1 MRSRLT
7 PFLVA
12 ALSALLMLI
21 MILITLENK
30 TSKTEK
36 QLAGSTRLFVDETV
50 KAVLIGYFHRDCILK
65 SIEEGD
71 IESVSHNLEYLME
84 DNAPLSGVRVV
95 IDGTPFIELGDII
108 THNDTVAVKGDMPYT
123 IFYDEGFLLAATAI
137 SDGRGAQNADDS
149 YALIAIKLSSIID
162 LLTDER
168 YVLSEKANTKI
179 YGSLGIRLAR
189 DINMGNALSL
199 VFAFVISYLFM
210 IFIQTKTEKG
220 FVVAKNR
227 EQAFLLNSIPSMIWC
242 LKDSRTFGMVNSQF
256 ARFFGKRPEEIE
268 NHVIEDVLPSSEV
281 ESCIESNEEVIRSK
295 APVSFKQSS
304 TNHAGEKRT
313 IAITK
318 IPVTSES
325 GEVDSIICTAE
336 DVTDKEVAES
346 RLRLI
351 QFALDNV
358 NEEAFWISKEGD
370 ILYVNKATCKALG
383 YSQDELVGM
392 KVHDVDPTEL
402 AKNRDLNWE
411 QVKKSRQDVI
421 ETFHRRKDGTIF
433 PVEVNRNYLIYEEG
447 QEYEF
452 SFARDISERRSAQNR
467 LEREKRRIERLH
479 ETALAMER
487 CREKREVFEL
497 IIQAARSILD
507 FDICFVAI
515 AENDHFSIKISSNLS
530 PEDPTTMPL
539 NVGIVGKTYR
549 EKKSFV
555 LEDIQESEQA
565 FRTNNEYHGGLSV
578 PVGNIG
584 VFQAMSMEKNA
595 FTDEDVKLAELLML
609 HASEAI
615 KRIETEQEM
624 AYMSLHDRL
633 TGLYNRVYFEEEIQR
648 LNYSRLYPISI
659 ISADIDGLK
668 LINDTMG
675 HSTGDDLL
683 RSFAEILKAN
693 MRSSDVVSRFGGDE
707 FAAILVST
715 DRPTA
720 ERVIERIRKAVARYN
735 ESRSGPFLSFSMG
748 VATSNNG
755 ESSLLDC
762 LKLADDLMYRD
773 KLSRS
778 NSVRSQMVNTLL
790 LTLAEK
796 DHISGG
802 HASRLQ
808 EMAIKLGKR
817 MGLNSDQLVDLS
829 LFAQVHDLGKVGIPD
844 RILFKPGKLTEEE
857 WGIMK
862 LHPEKGYRIAV
873 SSPDLST
880 VADLILRHHERWD
893 GKGYP
898 LGLERTEIPIECR
911 ILSIVDAYD
920 AMTNDRP
927 YCKARSH
934 SEALKEIERCA
945 GTQFDPKIVEEF
957 LKMLQESP
965 RLQGSVSSENS

>member
-21 MILITLENK
+21 VILIMLENK

-149 YALIAIKLSSIID
+149 YALIAINLSSIID

-210 IFIQTKTEKG
+210 VFIQTKTEKG

-227 EQAFLLNSIPSMIWC
+227 EQAFLLNSMPSMIWC

-304 TNHAGEKRT
+304 TNHTGEKRT

-336 DVTDKEVAES
+336 DVTDKEVVES

-433 PVEVNRNYLIYEEG
+433 PVEVNRNYLIYEG

-497 IIQAARSILD
+497 IIQASRSILD

-857 WGIMK
+857 WAIMK

-880 VADLILRHHERWD
+880 VADLILKHHERWD

-898 LGLERTEIPIECR
+898 LGLEKTEIPIECR

-920 AMTNDRP
+920 TMTNDRP

>member
-149 YALIAIKLSSIID
+149 YALIAINLSSIID

-189 DINMGNALSL
+189 DINMGNAFSL

-210 IFIQTKTEKG
+210 VFIQTKTEKG

-227 EQAFLLNSIPSMIWC
+227 EQAFLLNSMPSMIWC

-433 PVEVNRNYLIYEEG
+433 PVEVNRNYLIYEG

-497 IIQAARSILD
+497 IIQASRSILD

-515 AENDHFSIKISSNLS
+515 VENDHFSIKISSNLS
-530 PEDPTTMPL
+530 PEDPMTMPL

-965 RLQGSVSSENS
+965 RLQGSVPSENS

>member
-21 MILITLENK
+21 VILIMLENK

-189 DINMGNALSL
+189 DINMGNAFSL

-210 IFIQTKTEKG
+210 VFIQTKTEKG

-227 EQAFLLNSIPSMIWC
+227 EQAFLLNSMPSMIWC

-336 DVTDKEVAES
+336 DVTDKEVVES

-392 KVHDVDPTEL
+392 KVHDVDPTEF

-433 PVEVNRNYLIYEEG
+433 PVEVNRNYLIYEG

-497 IIQAARSILD
+497 IIQASRSILD

-515 AENDHFSIKISSNLS
+515 VENDHFSIKISSNLS
-530 PEDPTTMPL
+530 PEDPMTMPL

-880 VADLILRHHERWD
+880 VADLILKHHERWD

-898 LGLERTEIPIECR
+898 LGLEKTEIPIECR

-965 RLQGSVSSENS
+965 RLQGSVPSENS

>member
-21 MILITLENK
+21 VILIMLENRAI
-30 TSKTEK
+30 KTEK

-84 DNAPLSGVRVV
+84 DNAPMSGVRVV

-189 DINMGNALSL
+189 DINMGNAFSL

-210 IFIQTKTEKG
+210 VFIQTKTEKG

-227 EQAFLLNSIPSMIWC
+227 EQAFLLNSMPSMIWC

-433 PVEVNRNYLIYEEG
+433 PVEVNRNYLIYEG

-497 IIQAARSILD
+497 IIQASRSILD

-515 AENDHFSIKISSNLS
+515 VENDHFSIKISSNLS
-530 PEDPTTMPL
+530 PEDPMTMPL

-965 RLQGSVSSENS
+965 RLQGSVPSENS

>member
-21 MILITLENK
+21 VILIMLENK

-149 YALIAIKLSSIID
+149 YALIAINLSSIID

-189 DINMGNALSL
+189 DINMGNAFSL

-210 IFIQTKTEKG
+210 VFIQTKTEKG

-227 EQAFLLNSIPSMIWC
+227 EQAFLLNSMPSMIWC

-433 PVEVNRNYLIYEEG
+433 PVEVNRNYLIYEG

-497 IIQAARSILD
+497 IIQASRSILD

-515 AENDHFSIKISSNLS
+515 VENDHFSIKISSNLS
-530 PEDPTTMPL
+530 PEDPMTMPL

-965 RLQGSVSSENS
+965 RLQGSVPSENS

>member
-21 MILITLENK
+21 VILIMLENRAI
-30 TSKTEK
+30 KTEK

-84 DNAPLSGVRVV
+84 DNAPMSGVRVV

-137 SDGRGAQNADDS
+137 SDGRGVQNADDS

-189 DINMGNALSL
+189 DINMGNAFSL

-210 IFIQTKTEKG
+210 VFIQTKTEKG

-227 EQAFLLNSIPSMIWC
+227 EQAFLLNSMPSMIWC

-433 PVEVNRNYLIYEEG
+433 PVEVNRNYLIYEG

-497 IIQAARSILD
+497 IIQASRSILD

-515 AENDHFSIKISSNLS
+515 AENNHFSIKISSNLS
-530 PEDPTTMPL
+530 PEDPMTMPL

-633 TGLYNRVYFEEEIQR
+633 TDLYNRVYFEEEIQR

-817 MGLNSDQLVDLS
+817 MGLNSDQLVNLS

-857 WGIMK
+857 WAIMK

-898 LGLERTEIPIECR
+898 LGLEKTEIPIECR

>member
-189 DINMGNALSL
+189 DINMGNAFSL

-210 IFIQTKTEKG
+210 VFIQTKTEKG

-227 EQAFLLNSIPSMIWC
+227 EQAFLLNSMPSMIWC

-392 KVHDVDPTEL
+392 KVHDVDPTEF

-433 PVEVNRNYLIYEEG
+433 PVEVNRNYLIYEG

-497 IIQAARSILD
+497 IIQASRSILD

-515 AENDHFSIKISSNLS
+515 VENDHFSIKISSNLS
-530 PEDPTTMPL
+530 PEDPMTMPL

-965 RLQGSVSSENS
+965 RLQGSVPSENS

>member
-21 MILITLENK
+21 VILIMLENK

-210 IFIQTKTEKG
+210 VFIQTKTEKG

-227 EQAFLLNSIPSMIWC
+227 EQAFLLNSMPSMIWC

-304 TNHAGEKRT
+304 TNHTGEKRT

-336 DVTDKEVAES
+336 DVTDKEVVES

-392 KVHDVDPTEL
+392 KVHDVDPTEF

-433 PVEVNRNYLIYEEG
+433 PVEVNRNYLIYEG

-497 IIQAARSILD
+497 IIQASRSILD

-515 AENDHFSIKISSNLS
+515 VENDHFSIKISSNLS
-530 PEDPTTMPL
+530 PEDPMTMPL

-857 WGIMK
+857 WAIMK

-880 VADLILRHHERWD
+880 VADLILKHHERWD

-965 RLQGSVSSENS
+965 RLQGSVPSENS

>member
-21 MILITLENK
+21 VILIMLENK

-189 DINMGNALSL
+189 DINMGNAFSL

-210 IFIQTKTEKG
+210 VFIQTKTEKG

-227 EQAFLLNSIPSMIWC
+227 EQAFLLNSMPSMIWC

-392 KVHDVDPTEL
+392 KVHDVDPTEF

-433 PVEVNRNYLIYEEG
+433 PVEVNRNYLIYEG

-497 IIQAARSILD
+497 IIQASRSILD

-515 AENDHFSIKISSNLS
+515 AENNHFSIKISSNLS
-530 PEDPTTMPL
+530 PEDPMTMPL

>member
-1 MRSRLT
+1 VRSRLT

-189 DINMGNALSL
+189 DINMGNAFSL

-210 IFIQTKTEKG
+210 VFIQTKTEKG

-227 EQAFLLNSIPSMIWC
+227 EQAFLLNSMPSMIWC

-392 KVHDVDPTEL
+392 KVHDVDPTEF

-433 PVEVNRNYLIYEEG
+433 PVEVNRNYLIYEG

-497 IIQAARSILD
+497 IIQASRSILD

-515 AENDHFSIKISSNLS
+515 VENDHFSIKISSNLS
-530 PEDPTTMPL
+530 PEDPMTMPL

-965 RLQGSVSSENS
+965 RLQGSVPSENS

>member
-21 MILITLENK
+21 VILIMLENRAI
-30 TSKTEK
+30 KTEK

-189 DINMGNALSL
+189 DINMGNAFSL

-210 IFIQTKTEKG
+210 VFIQTKTEKG

-227 EQAFLLNSIPSMIWC
+227 EQAFLLNSMPSMIWC

-336 DVTDKEVAES
+336 DVTDKEVVES

-392 KVHDVDPTEL
+392 KVHDVDPTEF

-433 PVEVNRNYLIYEEG
+433 PVEVNRNYLIYEG

-497 IIQAARSILD
+497 IIQASRSILD

-515 AENDHFSIKISSNLS
+515 VENDHFSIKISSNLS
-530 PEDPTTMPL
+530 PEDPMTMPL

-965 RLQGSVSSENS
+965 RLQGSVPSENS

>member
-21 MILITLENK
+21 VILIMLENK

-137 SDGRGAQNADDS
+137 SDGRGVQNADDS

-189 DINMGNALSL
+189 DINMGNAFPL

-210 IFIQTKTEKG
+210 VFIQTKTEKG

-227 EQAFLLNSIPSMIWC
+227 EQAFLLNSMPSMIWC

-304 TNHAGEKRT
+304 MNHAGEKRT

-336 DVTDKEVAES
+336 DVTDKEVVES

-392 KVHDVDPTEL
+392 KVHDVDPTEF

-433 PVEVNRNYLIYEEG
+433 PVEVNRNYLIYEG

-497 IIQAARSILD
+497 IIQASRSILD

-515 AENDHFSIKISSNLS
+515 VENDHFSIKISSNLS
-530 PEDPTTMPL
+530 PEDPMTMPL

-965 RLQGSVSSENS
+965 RLQGSVPSENS

>member
-21 MILITLENK
+21 VILIMLENRAI
-30 TSKTEK
+30 KTEK

-84 DNAPLSGVRVV
+84 DNAPMSGVRVV

-189 DINMGNALSL
+189 DINMGNAFSL

-210 IFIQTKTEKG
+210 VFIQTKTEKG

-227 EQAFLLNSIPSMIWC
+227 EQAFLLNSMPSMIWC

-392 KVHDVDPTEL
+392 KVHDVDPTEF

-433 PVEVNRNYLIYEEG
+433 PVEVNRNYLIYEG

-497 IIQAARSILD
+497 IIQASRSILD

-515 AENDHFSIKISSNLS
+515 VENDHFSIKISSNLS
-530 PEDPTTMPL
+530 PEDPMTMPL

-965 RLQGSVSSENS
+965 RLQGSVPSENS

>member
-21 MILITLENK
+21 VILIMLENK

-189 DINMGNALSL
+189 DINMGNAFSL

-210 IFIQTKTEKG
+210 VFIQTKTEKG

-227 EQAFLLNSIPSMIWC
+227 EQAFLLNSMPSMIWC

-433 PVEVNRNYLIYEEG
+433 PVEVNRNYLIYEG

-857 WGIMK
+857 WAIMK

-965 RLQGSVSSENS
+965 RLQGSVPSENS

>member
-21 MILITLENK
+21 VILIMLENRAI
-30 TSKTEK
+30 KTEK

-84 DNAPLSGVRVV
+84 DNAPMSGVRVV

-189 DINMGNALSL
+189 DINMGNAFPL

-210 IFIQTKTEKG
+210 VFIQTKTEKG

-227 EQAFLLNSIPSMIWC
+227 EQAFLLNSMPSMIWC

-433 PVEVNRNYLIYEEG
+433 PVEVNRNYLIYEG

-497 IIQAARSILD
+497 IIQASRSILD

-515 AENDHFSIKISSNLS
+515 VENDHFSIKISSNLS
-530 PEDPTTMPL
+530 PEDPMTMPL

-633 TGLYNRVYFEEEIQR
+633 TDLYNRVYFEEEIQR

-817 MGLNSDQLVDLS
+817 MGLNSDQLVNLS

-857 WGIMK
+857 WAIMK

-898 LGLERTEIPIECR
+898 LGLEKTEIPIECR

>member
-21 MILITLENK
+21 VILIMLENK

-189 DINMGNALSL
+189 DINMGNAFSL

-210 IFIQTKTEKG
+210 VFIQTKTEKG

-227 EQAFLLNSIPSMIWC
+227 EQAFLLNSMPSMIWC

-433 PVEVNRNYLIYEEG
+433 PVEVNRNYLIYEG

-497 IIQAARSILD
+497 IIQASRSILD

-515 AENDHFSIKISSNLS
+515 VENDHFSIKISSNLS
-530 PEDPTTMPL
+530 PEDPMTMPL

-965 RLQGSVSSENS
+965 RLQGSVPSENS

>member
-1 MRSRLT
+1 VRSRLT

-189 DINMGNALSL
+189 DINMGNAFSL

-210 IFIQTKTEKG
+210 VFIQTKTEKG

-227 EQAFLLNSIPSMIWC
+227 EQAFLLNSMPSMIWC

-433 PVEVNRNYLIYEEG
+433 PVEVNRNYLIYEG

-497 IIQAARSILD
+497 IIQASRSILD

-515 AENDHFSIKISSNLS
+515 VENDHFSIKISSNLS
-530 PEDPTTMPL
+530 PEDPMTMPL

-965 RLQGSVSSENS
+965 RLQGSVPSENS

>member
-21 MILITLENK
+21 VILIMLENRAI
-30 TSKTEK
+30 KTEK

-84 DNAPLSGVRVV
+84 DNAPMSGVRVV

-137 SDGRGAQNADDS
+137 SDGRGVQNADDS

-189 DINMGNALSL
+189 DINMGNAFPL

-210 IFIQTKTEKG
+210 VFIQTKTEKG

-227 EQAFLLNSIPSMIWC
+227 EQAFLLNSMPSMIWC

-392 KVHDVDPTEL
+392 KVHDVDPTEF

-433 PVEVNRNYLIYEEG
+433 PVEVNRNYLIYEG

-497 IIQAARSILD
+497 IIQASRSILD

-515 AENDHFSIKISSNLS
+515 VENDHFSIKISSNLS
-530 PEDPTTMPL
+530 PEDPMTMPL

-817 MGLNSDQLVDLS
+817 MGLNSDQLVNLS

-857 WGIMK
+857 WAIMK

-898 LGLERTEIPIECR
+898 LGLEKTEIPIECR

>member
-21 MILITLENK
+21 VILIMLENRAI
-30 TSKTEK
+30 KTEK

-189 DINMGNALSL
+189 DINMGNAFSL

-210 IFIQTKTEKG
+210 VFIQTKTEKG

-227 EQAFLLNSIPSMIWC
+227 EQAFLLNSMPSMIWC

-336 DVTDKEVAES
+336 DVTDKEVVES

-433 PVEVNRNYLIYEEG
+433 PVEVNRNYLIYEG

-497 IIQAARSILD
+497 IIQASRSILD

-530 PEDPTTMPL
+530 PEDPMTMPL

-633 TGLYNRVYFEEEIQR
+633 TDLYNRVYFEEEIQR

-857 WGIMK
+857 WAIMK

-898 LGLERTEIPIECR
+898 LGLEKTEIPIECR

>member
-21 MILITLENK
+21 VILIMLENK

-210 IFIQTKTEKG
+210 VFIQTKTEKG

-227 EQAFLLNSIPSMIWC
+227 EQAFLLNSMPSMIWC

-336 DVTDKEVAES
+336 DVTDKEVVES

-392 KVHDVDPTEL
+392 KVHDVDPTEF

-433 PVEVNRNYLIYEEG
+433 PVEVNRNYLIYEG

-497 IIQAARSILD
+497 IIQASRSILD

-530 PEDPTTMPL
+530 PEDPMTMPL

-857 WGIMK
+857 WAIMK

-880 VADLILRHHERWD
+880 VADLILKHHERWD

-965 RLQGSVSSENS
+965 RLQGSVPSENS

>member
-21 MILITLENK
+21 VILIMLENRAI
-30 TSKTEK
+30 KTEK

-84 DNAPLSGVRVV
+84 DNAPMSGVRVV

-210 IFIQTKTEKG
+210 VFIQTKTEKG

-227 EQAFLLNSIPSMIWC
+227 EQAFLLNSMPSMIWC

-304 TNHAGEKRT
+304 MNHAGEKRT

-336 DVTDKEVAES
+336 DVTDKEVVES

-392 KVHDVDPTEL
+392 KVHDVDPTEF

-433 PVEVNRNYLIYEEG
+433 PVEVNRNYLIYEG

-497 IIQAARSILD
+497 IIQASRSILD

-515 AENDHFSIKISSNLS
+515 VENDHFSIKISSNLS
-530 PEDPTTMPL
+530 PEDPMTMPL

-965 RLQGSVSSENS
+965 RLQGSVPSENS

>member
-21 MILITLENK
+21 VILIMLENK

-189 DINMGNALSL
+189 DINMGNAFPL

-210 IFIQTKTEKG
+210 VFIQTKTEKG

-227 EQAFLLNSIPSMIWC
+227 EQAFLLNSMPSMIWC

-433 PVEVNRNYLIYEEG
+433 PVEVNRNYLIYEG

-497 IIQAARSILD
+497 IIQASRSILD

-530 PEDPTTMPL
+530 PEDPMTMPL

-965 RLQGSVSSENS
+965 RLQGSVPSENS

>member
-1 MRSRLT
+1 VRSRLT

-21 MILITLENK
+21 VILIMLENRAI
-30 TSKTEK
+30 KTEK

-189 DINMGNALSL
+189 DINMGNAFSL

-210 IFIQTKTEKG
+210 VFIQTKTEKG

-227 EQAFLLNSIPSMIWC
+227 EQAFLLNSMPSMIWC

-392 KVHDVDPTEL
+392 KVHDVDPTEF

-433 PVEVNRNYLIYEEG
+433 PVEVNRNYLIYEG

-497 IIQAARSILD
+497 IIQASRSILD

-515 AENDHFSIKISSNLS
+515 VENDHFSIKISSNLS
-530 PEDPTTMPL
+530 PEDPMTMPL

-965 RLQGSVSSENS
+965 RLQGSVPSENS

>member
-21 MILITLENK
+21 VILIMLENK

-189 DINMGNALSL
+189 DINMGNAFSL

-210 IFIQTKTEKG
+210 VFIQTKTEKG

-227 EQAFLLNSIPSMIWC
+227 EQAFLLNSMPSMIWC

-336 DVTDKEVAES
+336 DVTDKEVVES

-392 KVHDVDPTEL
+392 KVHDVDPTEF

-433 PVEVNRNYLIYEEG
+433 PVEVNRNYLIYEG

-497 IIQAARSILD
+497 IIQASRSILD

-515 AENDHFSIKISSNLS
+515 VENDHFSIKISSNLS
-530 PEDPTTMPL
+530 PEDPMTMPL

-898 LGLERTEIPIECR
+898 LGLEKTEIPIECR

>member
-149 YALIAIKLSSIID
+149 YALIAINLSSIID

-210 IFIQTKTEKG
+210 VFIQTKTEKG

-227 EQAFLLNSIPSMIWC
+227 EQAFLLNSMPSMIWC

-433 PVEVNRNYLIYEEG
+433 PVEVNRNYLIYEG

-578 PVGNIG
+578 PVENIG

-762 LKLADDLMYRD
+762 LKMADDLMYRD

-857 WGIMK
+857 WAIMK

-880 VADLILRHHERWD
+880 VADLILKHHERWD

-898 LGLERTEIPIECR
+898 LGLEKTEIPIECR

-920 AMTNDRP
+920 TMTNDRP

>member
-1 MRSRLT
+1 M
-7 PFLVA
+7 
-12 ALSALLMLI
+12 
-21 MILITLENK
+21 
-30 TSKTEK
+30 
-36 QLAGSTRLFVDETV
+36 
-50 KAVLIGYFHRDCILK
+50 
-65 SIEEGD
+65 
-71 IESVSHNLEYLME
+71 
-84 DNAPLSGVRVV
+84 
-95 IDGTPFIELGDII
+95 
-108 THNDTVAVKGDMPYT
+108 
-123 IFYDEGFLLAATAI
+123 
-137 SDGRGAQNADDS
+137 
-149 YALIAIKLSSIID
+149 
-162 LLTDER
+162 
-168 YVLSEKANTKI
+168 
-179 YGSLGIRLAR
+179 
-189 DINMGNALSL
+189 
-199 VFAFVISYLFM
+199 
-210 IFIQTKTEKG
+210 
-220 FVVAKNR
+220 
-227 EQAFLLNSIPSMIWC
+227 
-242 LKDSRTFGMVNSQF
+242 
-256 ARFFGKRPEEIE
+256 
-268 NHVIEDVLPSSEV
+268 
-281 ESCIESNEEVIRSK
+281 
-295 APVSFKQSS
+295 
-304 TNHAGEKRT
+304 
-313 IAITK
+313 
-318 IPVTSES
+318 
-325 GEVDSIICTAE
+325 
-336 DVTDKEVAES
+336 
-346 RLRLI
+346 
-351 QFALDNV
+351 
-358 NEEAFWISKEGD
+358 
-370 ILYVNKATCKALG
+370 
-383 YSQDELVGM
+383 
-392 KVHDVDPTEL
+392 
-402 AKNRDLNWE
+402 
-411 QVKKSRQDVI
+411 
-421 ETFHRRKDGTIF
+421 
-433 PVEVNRNYLIYEEG
+433 
-447 QEYEF
+447 
-452 SFARDISERRSAQNR
+452 
-467 LEREKRRIERLH
+467 
-479 ETALAMER
+479 
-487 CREKREVFEL
+487 
-497 IIQAARSILD
+497 
-507 FDICFVAI
+507 
-515 AENDHFSIKISSNLS
+515 
-530 PEDPTTMPL
+530 TMPL

-762 LKLADDLMYRD
+762 LKMADDLMYRD

-857 WGIMK
+857 WAIMK

-880 VADLILRHHERWD
+880 VADLILKHHERWD

-898 LGLERTEIPIECR
+898 LGLEKTEIPIECR

-920 AMTNDRP
+920 TMTNDRP

>member
-21 MILITLENK
+21 VILIMLENK

-123 IFYDEGFLLAATAI
+123 IFYDEGFLLAATVI

-189 DINMGNALSL
+189 DINMGNAFSL

-210 IFIQTKTEKG
+210 VFIQTKTEKG

-227 EQAFLLNSIPSMIWC
+227 EQAFLLNSMPSMIWC

-392 KVHDVDPTEL
+392 KVHDVDPTEF

-433 PVEVNRNYLIYEEG
+433 PVEVNRNYLIYEG

-497 IIQAARSILD
+497 IIQASRSILD

-515 AENDHFSIKISSNLS
+515 VENDHFSIKISSNLS
-530 PEDPTTMPL
+530 PEDPMTMPL

-965 RLQGSVSSENS
+965 RLQGSVPSENS

>member
-21 MILITLENK
+21 VILIMLENRAI
-30 TSKTEK
+30 KTEK

-84 DNAPLSGVRVV
+84 DNAPMSGVRVV

-137 SDGRGAQNADDS
+137 SDGRGVQNADDS

-189 DINMGNALSL
+189 DINMGNAFPL

-210 IFIQTKTEKG
+210 VFIQTKTEKG

-227 EQAFLLNSIPSMIWC
+227 EQAFLLNSMPSMIWC

-433 PVEVNRNYLIYEEG
+433 PVEVNRNYLIYEG

-497 IIQAARSILD
+497 IIQASRSILD

-515 AENDHFSIKISSNLS
+515 AENNHFSIKISSNLS
-530 PEDPTTMPL
+530 PEDPMTMPL

-633 TGLYNRVYFEEEIQR
+633 TDLYNRVYFEEEIQR

-817 MGLNSDQLVDLS
+817 MGLNSDQLVNLS

-965 RLQGSVSSENS
+965 RLQGSVPSENS

>member
-149 YALIAIKLSSIID
+149 YALIAINLSSIID

-189 DINMGNALSL
+189 DINMGNAFSL

-210 IFIQTKTEKG
+210 VFIQTKTEKG

-227 EQAFLLNSIPSMIWC
+227 EQAFLLNSMPSMIWC

-433 PVEVNRNYLIYEEG
+433 PVEVNRNYLIYEG

-515 AENDHFSIKISSNLS
+515 VENDHFSIKISSNLS
-530 PEDPTTMPL
+530 PEDPMTMPL

-965 RLQGSVSSENS
+965 RLQGSVPSENS

>member
-21 MILITLENK
+21 VILIMLENRAI
-30 TSKTEK
+30 KTEK

-84 DNAPLSGVRVV
+84 DNAPMSGVRVV

-137 SDGRGAQNADDS
+137 SDGRGVQNADDS

-189 DINMGNALSL
+189 DINMGNAFPL

-210 IFIQTKTEKG
+210 VFIQTKTEKG

-227 EQAFLLNSIPSMIWC
+227 EQAFLLNSMPSMIWC

-433 PVEVNRNYLIYEEG
+433 PVEVNRNYLIYEG

-497 IIQAARSILD
+497 IIQASRSILD

-515 AENDHFSIKISSNLS
+515 AENNHFSIKISSNLS
-530 PEDPTTMPL
+530 PEDPMTMPL

-633 TGLYNRVYFEEEIQR
+633 TDLYNRVYFEEEIQR

-817 MGLNSDQLVDLS
+817 MGLNSDQLVNLS

-857 WGIMK
+857 WAIMK

-898 LGLERTEIPIECR
+898 LGLEKTEIPIECR

>member
-7 PFLVA
+7 PFLIAVGST
-12 ALSALLMLI
+12 LFMLVVILM
-21 MILITLENK
+21 MVENRAI
-30 TSKTEK
+30 KTEK
-36 QLAGSTRLFVDETV
+36 QLASSTKLFVEETI
-50 KAVLIGYFHRDCILK
+50 KTVLVGYFHRDCMLK
-65 SIEEGD
+65 SIKDGD
-71 IESVSHNLEYLME
+71 IESANYHLGNLVEGN
-84 DNAPLSGVRVV
+84 DSLSGVRVV
-95 IDGTPFIELGDII
+95 KNGTTFIELGETIAYTDS
-108 THNDTVAVKGDMPYT
+108 VVVQGERPYM
-123 IFYDEGFLLAATAI
+123 IFYDKGSVMAATAI
-137 SDGRGAQNADDS
+137 SDSHGAQNLDGS
-149 YALIAIKLSSIID
+149 YALIGIKLSGIVD
-162 LLTDER
+162 LLTDEK
-168 YVLSEKANTKI
+168 YALSDEADTKI
-179 YGSLGIRLAR
+179 YGSLGIKVAR
-189 DINMGNALSL
+189 GLNLGNAFSL

-210 IFIQTKTEKG
+210 IFIQAKTERS
-220 FVVAKNR
+220 VAVAKNR
-227 EQAFLLNSIPSMIWC
+227 EQTFLLNSIPSMIWC
-242 LKDSRTFGMVNSQF
+242 LKDSRTFGMVNRQF
-256 ARFFGKRPEEIE
+256 AHFFGKRSEEIE
-268 NHVIEDVLPSSEV
+268 NHVIEEILPASEV
-281 ESCIESNEEVIRSK
+281 ESCIESNEEVMRSK
-295 APVSFKQSS
+295 TPVSFKQSS

-318 IPVTSES
+318 IPGISES
-325 GEVDSIICTAE
+325 GEVDSIVCTAE
-336 DVTDKEVAES
+336 DVTDKEAAES

-370 ILYVNKATCKALG
+370 ILYVNIAACKALG
-383 YSQDELVGM
+383 YDYEELVNM
-392 KVHDVDPTEL
+392 KVCDVDPTEE
-402 AKNRDLNWE
+402 AKHRDMNWE
-411 QVKKSRQDVI
+411 QVKKSGQDMI
-421 ETFHRRKDGTIF
+421 ETYHRRKDGTVF
-433 PVEVNRNYLIYEEG
+433 PVEVNRNHLIYEG

-452 SFARDISERRSAQNR
+452 SFARDISERRSAQSR

-507 FDICFVAI
+507 FDICFVSI

-555 LEDIQESEQA
+555 LGDIQESEHA
-565 FRTNNEYHGGLSV
+565 YRTNNKYHGGLSV

-595 FTDEDVKLAELLML
+595 FADEDVKLAELLIS
-609 HASEAI
+609 HANEAI

-624 AYMSLHDRL
+624 AFMSLHDRL

-659 ISADIDGLK
+659 VSADIDGLK

-675 HSTGDDLL
+675 HSAGDDLL

-720 ERVIERIRKAVARYN
+720 ERVLERIRKAVARHN

-748 VATSNNG
+748 VATSDNG

-808 EMAIKLGKR
+808 ELALKLGRR
-817 MGLNSDQLVDLS
+817 MGINSSQLVDLS

-844 RILFKPGKLTEEE
+844 RILFKPGKLTQEE
-857 WGIMK
+857 WEVMK
-862 LHPEKGYRIAV
+862 LHPEKGYRIAI
-873 SSPDLST
+873 SSQDLST

-898 LGLERTEIPIECR
+898 LGLEKTEIPIECR
-911 ILSIVDAYD
+911 ILSILDAYD

-927 YCKARSH
+927 YSKARSH

-945 GTQFDPKIVEEF
+945 GTQFDPQIVEEF
-957 LKMLQESP
+957 IKMLNGGTQH
-965 RLQGSVSSENS
+965 LQGPVPSENS

>member
-1 MRSRLT
+1 VRSRLT

-149 YALIAIKLSSIID
+149 YALIAINLSSIID

-210 IFIQTKTEKG
+210 VFIQTKTEKG

-227 EQAFLLNSIPSMIWC
+227 EQAFLLNSMPSMIWC

-392 KVHDVDPTEL
+392 KVHDVDPTEF

-433 PVEVNRNYLIYEEG
+433 PVEVNRNYLIYEG

-497 IIQAARSILD
+497 IIQASRSILD

-515 AENDHFSIKISSNLS
+515 VENDHFSIKISSNLS
-530 PEDPTTMPL
+530 PEDPMTMPL

-965 RLQGSVSSENS
+965 RLQGSVPSENS

>member
-21 MILITLENK
+21 VILIMLENK

-189 DINMGNALSL
+189 DINMGNAFSL

-210 IFIQTKTEKG
+210 VFIQTKTEKG

-227 EQAFLLNSIPSMIWC
+227 EQAFLLNSMPSMIWC

-336 DVTDKEVAES
+336 DVTDKEVVES

-392 KVHDVDPTEL
+392 KVHDVDPTEF

-433 PVEVNRNYLIYEEG
+433 PVEVNRNYLIYEG

-497 IIQAARSILD
+497 IIQASRSILD

-515 AENDHFSIKISSNLS
+515 VENDHFSIKISSNLS
-530 PEDPTTMPL
+530 PEDPMTMPL

-965 RLQGSVSSENS
+965 RLQGSVPSENS

>member
-1 MRSRLT
+1 M
-7 PFLVA
+7 LVVI
-12 ALSALLMLI
+12 LI
-21 MILITLENK
+21 MLENRAI
-30 TSKTEK
+30 KTEE
-36 QLAGSTRLFVDETV
+36 QLAGSARLFVDETM
-50 KAVLIGYFHRDCILK
+50 KTVLIGYFHRDCILK
-65 SIEEGD
+65 SIDDGDTESATYHLGNLVEGND
-71 IESVSHNLEYLME
+71 S
-84 DNAPLSGVRVV
+84 LSGVRVV
-95 IDGTPFIELGDII
+95 KNGMPFIELGETIAY
-108 THNDTVAVKGDMPYT
+108 TNNVVVQGEMPYT
-123 IFYDEGFLLAATAI
+123 IFYDEGSVLAATAI
-137 SDGRGAQNADDS
+137 SDSHGTQSLKGS
-149 YALIAIKLSSIID
+149 YALIAIELSSVVD
-162 LLTDER
+162 LLTDEK
-168 YVLSEKANTKI
+168 YILSEKAGTKI
-179 YGSLGIRLAR
+179 YGSLGIKVAR
-189 DINMGNALSL
+189 GLNLGNAFSL

-210 IFIQTKTEKG
+210 VFIQAKTEKS
-220 FVVAKNR
+220 VAVAKNR

-242 LKDSRTFGMVNSQF
+242 LKDSRTFGMVNRQF
-256 ARFFGKRPEEIE
+256 AHFFGKRSEEIE
-268 NHVIEDVLPSSEV
+268 NHVIEEVLPESEV
-281 ESCIESNEEVIRSK
+281 ESCIESNEEVMRSK
-295 APVSFKQSS
+295 TPLSFKQSS
-304 TNHAGEKRT
+304 KNHAGEKRT

-318 IPVTSES
+318 IPGINES
-325 GEVDSIICTAE
+325 GEVESIVCTAE
-336 DVTDKEVAES
+336 DITDREVAEN

-351 QFALDNV
+351 QFALDNA
-358 NEEAFWISKEGD
+358 NEEAFWISREGD

-392 KVHDVDPTEL
+392 KVHDVDPTEE
-402 AKNRDLNWE
+402 AKHRDMNWE
-411 QVKKSRQDVI
+411 QVKNSGQDVI
-421 ETFHRRKDGTIF
+421 ETYHRRKDGTVF
-433 PVEVNRNYLIYEEG
+433 PVEVNRNYLIYED

-507 FDICFVAI
+507 FDICFVSI
-515 AENDHFSIKISSNLS
+515 AENDRFSIKISSNLS

-555 LEDIQESEQA
+555 LDDIQKSEQA
-565 FRTNNEYHGGLSV
+565 YRTNNKYHGGLSV

-584 VFQAMSMEKNA
+584 VFQAMSMEKSA
-595 FTDEDVKLAELLML
+595 FTDEDVKLAELLMS
-609 HASEAI
+609 HANEAI

-624 AYMSLHDRL
+624 AFMSLHDRL

-659 ISADIDGLK
+659 VSADIDGLK

-802 HASRLQ
+802 HAIRLQ
-808 EMAIKLGKR
+808 ELALKMGRK
-817 MGLNSDQLVDLS
+817 MGLNSSQLVDLS

-844 RILFKPGKLTEEE
+844 RILFKPGKLTQEE
-857 WGIMK
+857 WEVMK

-898 LGLERTEIPIECR
+898 LGLEKTEIPIECR
-911 ILSIVDAYD
+911 ILSILDAYD

-927 YCKARSH
+927 YSNARSH

-945 GTQFDPKIVEEF
+945 GTQFDPQIVGEF
-957 LKMLQESP
+957 VKMLNGGP
-965 RLQGSVSSENS
+965 PHLQGPVPSENS

>member
-21 MILITLENK
+21 VILITLENK

-189 DINMGNALSL
+189 DINMGNAFSL

-210 IFIQTKTEKG
+210 VFIQTKTEKG

-227 EQAFLLNSIPSMIWC
+227 EQAFLLNSMPSMIWC

-336 DVTDKEVAES
+336 DVTDKEVVES

-392 KVHDVDPTEL
+392 KVHDVDPTEF

-433 PVEVNRNYLIYEEG
+433 PVEVNRNYLIYEG

-497 IIQAARSILD
+497 IIQASRSILD

-515 AENDHFSIKISSNLS
+515 VENDHFSIKISSNLS
-530 PEDPTTMPL
+530 PEDPMTMPL

-965 RLQGSVSSENS
+965 RLQGSVPSENS

>member
-189 DINMGNALSL
+189 DINMGNAFSL

-210 IFIQTKTEKG
+210 VFIQTKTEKG

-227 EQAFLLNSIPSMIWC
+227 EQAFLLNSMPSMIWC

-336 DVTDKEVAES
+336 DVTDKEVVES

-392 KVHDVDPTEL
+392 KVHDVDPTEF

-433 PVEVNRNYLIYEEG
+433 PVEVNRNYLIYEG

-497 IIQAARSILD
+497 IIQASRSILD

-515 AENDHFSIKISSNLS
+515 VENDHFSIKISSNLS
-530 PEDPTTMPL
+530 PEDPMTMPL

-965 RLQGSVSSENS
+965 RLQGSVPSENS